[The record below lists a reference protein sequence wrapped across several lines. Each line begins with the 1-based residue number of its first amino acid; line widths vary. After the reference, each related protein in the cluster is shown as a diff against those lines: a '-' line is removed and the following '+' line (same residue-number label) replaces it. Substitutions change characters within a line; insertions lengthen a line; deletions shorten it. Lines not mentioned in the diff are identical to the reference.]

1 MPKIETT
8 GLVFDPSIYP
18 RKGID
23 AYNVLKLRRAIE
35 GGSKLPPVLTCRSTY
50 KIIDGVHRWTLAKE
64 RGEATSG
71 IAVGN
76 SPQRRR
82 LSFDHKPEGAGL
94 YRHCRI

>member
-35 GGSKLPPVLTCRSTY
+35 GGSKLPPVLTLPE
-50 KIIDGVHRWTLAKE
+50 HLQ
-64 RGEATSG
+64 
-71 IAVGN
+71 N
-76 SPQRRR
+76 HRRR
-82 LSFDHKPEGAGL
+82 APLDPRQRTRGSHI
-94 YRHCRI
+94 RNCRWKFATAAAVII